1 LNVEYRFTEINHIST
16 IETRNEEEWWVVV
29 AIKNRELNHRLSAGW
44 TIRPRA
50 GWQPIGGF
58 PNPLGKRV
66 WIEEADDLFLYRPAH
81 RGIKPGGD
89 LLGGVSAL
97 QETDLTGPTSIF
109 KLLP

>member
-1 LNVEYRFTEINHIST
+1 VDGGGHREQ
-16 IETRNEEEWWVVV
+16 
-29 AIKNRELNHRLSAGW
+29 ELNHRLSLVQVGW
-44 TIRPRA
+44 TTRP

-97 QETDLTGPTSIF
+97 QETDLTGPLSIF

>member
-1 LNVEYRFTEINHIST
+1 MRRSGKWWWPSRTGVEPSLIARSGWLDDPA
-16 IETRNEEEWWVVV
+16 RV
-29 AIKNRELNHRLSAGW
+29 ATDGRI
-44 TIRPRA
+44 
-50 GWQPIGGF
+50 

-66 WIEEADDLFLYRPAH
+66 WIEEADDLCLYRPAH

-97 QETDLTGPTSIF
+97 QETDLTGPLSIF

>member
-1 LNVEYRFTEINHIST
+1 MGQSRYR
-16 IETRNEEEWWVVV
+16 V
-29 AIKNRELNHRLSAGW
+29 AELATVHNRRTFCRSRSPD
-44 TIRPRA
+44 I
-50 GWQPIGGF
+50 
-58 PNPLGKRV
+58 PNPKLTERV

-97 QETDLTGPTSIF
+97 QETDLTGPISIF